1 MNAGCHR
8 VELFAREYGGN
19 FVFPSRR
26 RHTRFALVSWAREE
40 VDQFPDLGQGTL
52 PAQFPAGVKGEYF
65 GFKRHTTD
73 QYGHGIVYRPVSV
86 GKSYERIPLRVSG
99 EISKYVPNP
108 GGKVDGGLEV

>member
-1 MNAGCHR
+1 MLPAEDH
-8 VELFAREYGGN
+8 VK
-19 FVFPSRR
+19 
-26 RHTRFALVSWAREE
+26 
-40 VDQFPDLGQGTL
+40 QQGTL

-108 GGKVDGGLEV
+108 GGWGGKVDGGLEV